1 MKESRLK
8 RLTGLL
14 FAVIL
19 ILISVLFFSNDFG
32 ILDLRKSSVVIGV
45 GIDKEGEELKLTCQV
60 AVPQPAENGEN
71 TQFTAVT
78 GTGKTVACC
87 LNEVNIKTGFYPK
100 LVFCK
105 LILLGE
111 SCLTEDVNTMLT
123 YFYSNEYTGLT
134 LNIAACKGSAGE
146 MMSMSL
152 PHGDSITDFLER
164 LLSDEAQKSGNVAA
178 VTLNEF
184 GQGYYNKGAT
194 NYMPYIEIEGQSEES
209 GGGSG
214 GSGGSGGGQ
223 QGGSSGGSSGGGQ
236 QGGSSGGSEGGEQ
249 TEFLCNKTA
258 MFTDGYFKGILN
270 EDATF
275 GLCLIKNS
283 IRHTYTECGNDQRR
297 VVLGLRNCKGDSE
310 LIIEHGVPV
319 LKFSFKAVAQIV
331 DDETDKNKKK
341 QEKGTTPDD
350 ALRQGEEQLKDLFVQ
365 LFESAKE
372 SDCDVIGVKDMLYKK
387 HFKYYDTFK
396 DIIYDRLSVV
406 YEVSLKSNA

>member
-14 FAVIL
+14 FALIL
-19 ILISVLFFSNDFG
+19 ILLSVLFFSNDFG

-45 GIDKEGEELKLTCQV
+45 GIDKEGEELKLTCQI

-78 GTGKTVACC
+78 GKGKTVACC

-111 SCLTEDVNTMLT
+111 SCFTDDINTLLT

-134 LNIAACKGSAGE
+134 LNIAACKGSAGD

-152 PHGDSITDFLER
+152 PHGDSMTDFLER

-178 VTLNEF
+178 VTLNDF
-184 GQGYYNKGAT
+184 GQSYLKKGAT
-194 NYMPYIEIEGQSEES
+194 NYMPYIETDGQAEES
-209 GGGSG
+209 GSGSSG
-214 GSGGSGGGQ
+214 GEQ

-236 QGGSSGGSEGGEQ
+236 QGGSSGSSGGDEGGKQ

-258 MFTDGYFKGILN
+258 MFTDGYFKGVLD

-275 GLCLIKNS
+275 GLCLIKNG
-283 IRHTYTECGNDQRR
+283 IRHTYTECGNVQER

-319 LKFSFKAVAQIV
+319 LKFKFKAVAQIV
-331 DDETDKNKKK
+331 DDETQEREKKK
-341 QEKGTTPDD
+341 ESGSTPDE
-350 ALRQGEEQLKDLFVQ
+350 ALKQGEEQLKGLFKQ
-365 LFESAKE
+365 LFESAKGA
-372 SDCDVIGVKDMLYKK
+372 DCDVIGVKDMLYKK

-396 DIIYDRLSVV
+396 DIIYDKLTVV
-406 YEVSLKSNA
+406 YEISLKSNA